1 MLAYYRENWTNLRA
15 KQPWFICRDCD
26 HNGCT
31 DRTECVETLYSGLDE
46 VVQTTVV
53 VYPNPSVNGSFN
65 VKSDDIIKSIEV
77 IDMLGR
83 IINLPLNLSTD
94 AVDGSRLESGKYIV
108 RVTTEH
114 AILMSE
120 IVIVR

>member
-1 MLAYYRENWTNLRA
+1 
-15 KQPWFICRDCD
+15 
-26 HNGCT
+26 
-31 DRTECVETLYSGLDE
+31 VETLYSGLDE